1 MTISV
6 VRKILERRTGLNYK
20 QNKEIFNSAIDLAM
34 EEIGNR
40 FLLAKAHKSVF
51 RTIAAEA
58 SSVIAPEEY
67 SQILSVDYN
76 FVSGGNDYRR
86 HLDRKEISSFHL
98 ANEGKQGVSTDR
110 LIFYTITGDEIW
122 VGPGVVSTGGT
133 VIIQYQRRLTTNDI
147 DDLPN
152 GKIVIDGAETNLWP
166 SGDPRE
172 QKARARFELGIR
184 PAEVAAE
191 PAKESYSERALP
203 NQVLSDNLY
212 KEGLSWGGYPYW

>member
-6 VRKILERRTGLNYK
+6 VRKILERRTGLNYA

-40 FLLAKAHKSVF
+40 FLLAKAHKTVSK
-51 RTIAAEA
+51 TIAAEA
-58 SSVIAPEEY
+58 YQVNAPEEY

-76 FVSGGNDYRR
+76 FVSDENNYRR
-86 HLDRKEISSFHL
+86 HLTRKEISSFHL
-98 ANEGKQGVSTDR
+98 ANEGKQGVTTDR
-110 LIFYTITGDEIW
+110 LKFYTITGDEIW
-122 VGPGVVSTGGT
+122 VGPGVVFTGGT
-133 VIIQYQRRLTTNDI
+133 IKIQYQRRLTVNDI
-147 DDLPN
+147 NDLPN

-172 QKARARFELGIR
+172 KEARARFELGIL

-203 NQVLSDNLY
+203 DQVLSDNLN

>member
-1 MTISV
+1 MTVSV

-20 QNKEIFNSAIDLAM
+20 QNKEIFDSAIGLAM

-40 FLLAKAHKSVF
+40 LSLAKAHKIVTRS
-51 RTIAAEA
+51 IAAEA
-58 SSVIAPEEY
+58 FKVIAPEEY

-76 FVSGGNDYRR
+76 YVSGGNDYRS

-98 ANEGKQGVSTDR
+98 ANEGKQGVSTDF
-110 LIFYTITGDEIW
+110 LKYYTISADEIL
-122 VGPGVVSTGGT
+122 VGPGVVFTGGT
-133 VIIQYQRRLTTNDI
+133 IRIQYQRRLTVNDI

-172 QKARARFELGIR
+172 EKARARFELGLT

-191 PAKESYSERALP
+191 PAAEKYSERALP
-203 NQVLSDNLY
+203 DQVLSDNLY
-212 KEGLSWGGYPYW
+212 KEGLSWGGYYW